1 MRTTDII
8 RTIIEL
14 TIQEFYDFK
23 VIAKEECIPFIIED
37 TTSHTVAV
45 SVTED
50 VAINLGY
57 TDLMV

>member
-1 MRTTDII
+1 MRTSDLI
-8 RTIIEL
+8 RTIVEL

-23 VIAKEECIPFIIED
+23 AIAKDACIQFTIED

-45 SVTED
+45 SLDEE
-50 VAINLGY
+50 VAIALGY